1 MFRIIKYKKSYT
13 GRVKELLKDD
23 VNAKDIHNP
32 LILVRG
38 PVVNDKGEI
47 VAFGYIKII
56 GEAAIALDSKLD
68 RNSRAEIIDMFCKIG
83 CHVAKKKGLDELDA
97 FIRCNKKF
105 ANFLLKRLD
114 FIETRADVLVKR
126 L

>member
-1 MFRIIKYKKSYT
+1 MFRIVKYRKSYES
-13 GRVKELLKDD
+13 RIRELLKDD
-23 VNAKDIHNP
+23 INAKDIHNP

-47 VAFGYIKII
+47 IAFGYIKII
-56 GEAAIALDSKLD
+56 GEAAIALDRKLD
-68 RNSRAEIIDMFCKIG
+68 RNARAEIIDMFCRIG
-83 CHVAKKKGLDELDA
+83 SNVARKRGLDELNA
-97 FIRCNKKF
+97 FIKCNKKF

-114 FIETRADVLVKR
+114 FIETGADVLVKR

>member
-1 MFRIIKYKKSYT
+1 MFRIIKYHRSYE
-13 GRVKELLKDD
+13 GRIKELLKDD
-23 VNAKDIHNP
+23 INAKDIHNP

-56 GEAAIALDSKLD
+56 GEAAIALDKKLD
-68 RNSRAEIIDMFCKIG
+68 RNSRAEIIDMFCRVG
-83 CHVAKKKGLDELDA
+83 SNVARKKGLDELDA

-105 ANFLLKRLD
+105 ANFLLKRSD
-114 FIETRADVLVKR
+114 FVETGADVLVRR